1 MRGLWLS
8 LCMFTS
14 FPNFALFVFI
24 CQFQGFPLVHAR
36 HRETTGVLNR
46 SPQCGL
52 DYCRIC
58 GIWLLFRVEGG
69 FYFLYFWI
77 FDPGL

>member
-24 CQFQGFPLVHAR
+24 CQFQGFLPLGAILVHAR
-36 HRETTGVLNR
+36 HRETTGVLSG
-46 SPQCGL
+46 SPQSGL
-52 DYCRIC
+52 DYCCIC
-58 GIWLLFRVEGG
+58 GSHRLKTNVARPLSQ
-69 FYFLYFWI
+69 
-77 FDPGL
+77 

>member
-24 CQFQGFPLVHAR
+24 CQFQGFLFGAILVLAR

-52 DYCRIC
+52 DLDCAWI
-58 GIWLLFRVEGG
+58 LQG
-69 FYFLYFWI
+69 FV
-77 FDPGL
+77 